1 MASDSFRIPA
11 RKYHSMTFLTS
22 QIEDRTDEASQG
34 DLFIER
40 IGIRMEFTQIDIH
53 LIQGCFDRSANRIK
67 PHSITH
73 YHTLDIPL
81 VMSIISFF
89 SPFLIH
95 DGQVNICQF
104 HVIIASQKRNLIT

>member
-1 MASDSFRIPA
+1 MQLYYLPNESNESRKLRETILSFTMASDSFRIPA

-53 LIQGCFDRSANRIK
+53 LIQGCFDRSANRK
-67 PHSITH
+67 TAFH
-73 YHTLDIPL
+73 YSL
-81 VMSIISFF
+81 SYS
-89 SPFLIH
+89 
-95 DGQVNICQF
+95 
-104 HVIIASQKRNLIT
+104 